1 MLIEPT
7 PRGPLKRTKKGLVN
21 RAPAADVN
29 GSRDVENGPEDE
41 GEMLYSANLHI
52 FNCSTPSVCSVEG
65 CVKYRDFYFPLT
77 EPPIKKSRLE
87 SGGDVGGSGDE
98 NEMDV
103 QEPVQDQE
111 KNEDQEMKSCTVDLL
126 QDSSRGT
133 HQPKIYQG

>member
-21 RAPAADVN
+21 RAPAAAVN
-29 GSRDVENGPEDE
+29 GSRDVENGSEDE

-52 FNCSTPSVCSVEG
+52 FNCSSLSFCSVQG
-65 CVKYRDFYFPLT
+65 CVKYWHFYFPFT
-77 EPPIKKSRLE
+77 ESPIKKSRLE
-87 SGGDVGGSGDE
+87 AGGDVGGSGDE
-98 NEMDV
+98 NAMDV

-111 KNEDQEMKSCTVDLL
+111 KNEDQEMKSCPVDLL

-133 HQPKIYQG
+133 HQPKICQS